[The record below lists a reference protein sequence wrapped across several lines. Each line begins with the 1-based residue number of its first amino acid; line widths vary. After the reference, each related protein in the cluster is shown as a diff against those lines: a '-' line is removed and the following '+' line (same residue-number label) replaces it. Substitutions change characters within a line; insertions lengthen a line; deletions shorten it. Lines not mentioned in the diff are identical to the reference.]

1 MDLIIHKFTIQGRLD
16 GLNDYIKACRSN
28 KYAGNTMK
36 HKNQGYVE
44 MGIIQACAEG
54 KLKKICKYPVKLK
67 ITWYEPNYKRDI
79 DNIVFA
85 TKFIQDALVNRG
97 MLENDGQKQIS
108 GISHEVL
115 VDRKHPR
122 IEVEILEVE

>member
-1 MDLIIHKFTIQGRLD
+1 MTYKFTIQGRLD
-16 GLNDYIKACRSN
+16 GLNDYIKACRTN

-44 MGIIQACAEG
+44 MGIIEACSRG
-54 KLKKICKYPVKLK
+54 FMRKVDKYPVRLK
-67 ITWYEPNYKRDI
+67 ITWYEPNSKRDI

-97 MLENDGQKQIS
+97 MLENDGQKQIC
-108 GISHEVL
+108 GISHDVL